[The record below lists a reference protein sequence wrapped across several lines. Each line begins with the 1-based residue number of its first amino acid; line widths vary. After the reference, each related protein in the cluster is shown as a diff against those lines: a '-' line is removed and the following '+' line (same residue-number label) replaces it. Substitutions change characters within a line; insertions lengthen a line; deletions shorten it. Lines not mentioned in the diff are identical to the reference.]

1 MLSSALLTSV
11 EIKTDLSDVSTDGL
25 MAELKRRIEE

>member
-11 EIKTDLSDVSTDGL
+11 EIKTDLTGVSTDEL
-25 MAELKRRIEE
+25 LAELKRRTEE